1 MRLRIKKKGSIITGP
16 RQLIKAQF
24 SLLYIIPD
32 YCHWESFTVGSSL
45 LLFASLKIP
54 TKSHKTCLCIHFESA
69 SRNLSECTQYM
80 YDNPL
85 KVNTTVTLLWRTIFK
100 RGTRPRIARAIWNI
114 SKTESEN
121 DTLKVMQISR
131 KTLFDFFFSMNIWNQ
146 FENIKFA
153 LIMNEMLM
161 IWIFLVSMNTH
172 TMFALK

>member
-85 KVNTTVTLLWRTIFK
+85 QVNTTVTLLWRTIFK

-131 KTLFDFFFSMNIWNQ
+131 KTLFDFFFNEYLKSIW
-146 FENIKFA
+146 KY
-153 LIMNEMLM
+153 
-161 IWIFLVSMNTH
+161 
-172 TMFALK
+172 

>member
-1 MRLRIKKKGSIITGP
+1 MSLRILHSWFKFTIICV
-16 RQLIKAQF
+16 IEN
-24 SLLYIIPD
+24 PD
-32 YCHWESFTVGSSL
+32 GWL
-45 LLFASLKIP
+45 P
-54 TKSHKTCLCIHFESA
+54 KSHKTCLCIHFESA

-85 KVNTTVTLLWRTIFK
+85 QVNTTVTLLWRTIFK

-153 LIMNEMLM
+153 LIINEMLM